1 MSIQTIY
8 ASKNKTQMPPKKR
21 RLAPRKRPPPKVEA
35 WQAIQ
40 ALASSMIKL
49 TRQEEQYVALLRQV
63 ADLTEHEAVHPEKTW
78 FHGNF
83 VFDEDIAKD
92 IHAYVLEWTRDVVSR
107 HEEVRQT
114 CDASIETL
122 RGVDVLDDEALK
134 QAALTLTKSESKAST
149 LDHLQSRWCR
159 IVRFETGNLVE
170 HTQKWLTRWLTQ
182 WKKLS
187 ETLEARLT
195 QFKKYYTSPIL
206 GICES

>member
-1 MSIQTIY
+1 
-8 ASKNKTQMPPKKR
+8 MPPKKR
-21 RLAPRKRPPPKVEA
+21 RLAPRKRPPPKVEI

-49 TRQEEQYVALLRQV
+49 TGQEEQYIALLRQV

-78 FHGNF
+78 FHGAF

-92 IHAYVLEWTRDVVSR
+92 IHEYVLEWTRDIVAR
-107 HEEVRQT
+107 HEEVHQS
-114 CDASIETL
+114 CNASMETL

-134 QAALTLTKSESKAST
+134 QAALSLTKSESKAST

-159 IVRFETGNLVE
+159 IVRFESGNLVE

-182 WKKLS
+182 WKKLHQ
-187 ETLEARLT
+187 TLDARQT
-195 QFKKYYTSPIL
+195 QFRKYYTSPIL